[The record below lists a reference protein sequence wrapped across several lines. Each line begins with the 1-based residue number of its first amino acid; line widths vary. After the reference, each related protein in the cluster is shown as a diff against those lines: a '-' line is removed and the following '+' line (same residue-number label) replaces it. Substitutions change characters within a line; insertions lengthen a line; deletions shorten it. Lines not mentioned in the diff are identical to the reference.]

1 MEEFNKQQLS
11 ILLIQVYMLLS
22 DTIWAI
28 FPEYKNSFLET
39 KFSSPYK

>member
-11 ILLIQVYMLLS
+11 ILIQVYMLLC